1 MSKNSKNKSSNTASD
16 IKKGKRNP
24 TSILKWIERLPAPK
38 RKYDIAQMT
47 GNKAIG
53 GGKLKFETKKGANE
67 EDDRRIE
74 LLEDSDDKQSQKL
87 ADILKRAQDSKLLAE
102 TLSSSYTMREFRKL
116 IIGDVLRCLKSVPE
130 DEFKSYTLIPTEF
143 RYPEGKLNKA
153 NLNQIKKQIT
163 RLLKSAGIN
172 KAKGVLFGGIDI
184 RFKDNHYDI
193 HLHFVAAGGMCDVL
207 DNLAKNNL
215 FNKTEQVVR
224 PVLAKEVNGLPF
236 ALSYLIKSYCPDET
250 GHSQPKQ
257 QFSGASG
264 HHRLKANKEREYLIR
279 RNRWS
284 INDMM
289 IFGGLELGKKGVR
302 LTKNG
307 EAFVT
312 KIKGTCASK
321 GLSDTNNDVN
331 VADSIDLDGNTR
343 SDFPE
348 SRSPT
353 YWGVLGYFGINLPT
367 NNFDELL
374 SSVHASKHM
383 TDAHDQIYKLSL
395 HGRELC
401 LSNEEVHSSGNKLF
415 TKISIFGLDAQS
427 NNRKEAIKDLLQNT
441 DVNFGEQISVIR
453 TPGYVHL
460 KKPDDGIA
468 YYYPDGEIIG
478 ADHLKH
484 QPHTMMK
491 ISDEFQDQGSLEAQS
506 KFWNSIP
513 NTSRFITFLLGYS
526 FLPYLLPWLEKAG
539 MQILNTTLEMFGD
552 TTVGKS
558 RLLQVAASVGG
569 GEIETWNSTNI
580 GLSQQAVLRN
590 NNFLAIDEANTENS
604 STTGPGRSIS
614 AKVFMYASGKERT
627 SAHVKIPQ
635 EYSGLALSTTNIP
648 LFDHLKCD
656 DVTANA
662 INVRLLSIRLDG
674 VFESLP
680 EGQNSEEEA
689 LIQLAMDANTNQG
702 HFAKKFIR
710 CVLTEV
716 NRDENEFVMKCKQ
729 LMEQQME
736 KMGVDPSDGVSM
748 RKAKPIAGAFVALYF
763 AKKFGLIDRKKWK
776 TTGQAVTATWRN
788 VANHDAHS
796 KTQTPN
802 NPKTPDEVAKKYL
815 SWLKENNPI
824 ELDENTPLNISLA
837 KFEKCSGI
845 IKQRNGKSAI
855 AIFPLTSLKKNFKR
869 YKEDFKFM
877 KSGGLVI
884 HDEGMQQT
892 KYKIGTNL
900 KTGKSRNMR
909 VCIMILDE

>member
-1 MSKNSKNKSSNTASD
+1 MSRKSKINATDTASNT
-16 IKKGKRNP
+16 KKGKRNP
-24 TSILKWIERLPAPK
+24 TNILKWIERLPAPK

-53 GGKLKFETKKGANE
+53 GGKLKSETKKGANE

-74 LLEDSDDKQSQKL
+74 LLEDSDGKQSQKL
-87 ADILKRAQDSKLLAE
+87 ADILKRAQDSNTRAE
-102 TLSSSYTMREFRKL
+102 SLSSSRTMRKFRKR
-116 IIGDVLRCLKSVPE
+116 IIGDVLSCLKSVPE
-130 DEFKSYTLIPTEF
+130 DEFRLYTLIPTEF
-143 RYPEGKLNKA
+143 RYPKGELKNADLNK
-153 NLNQIKKQIT
+153 IKRQVN
-163 RLLKSAGIN
+163 RLLMSAGIN
-172 KAKGVLFGGIDI
+172 KAKGVLFGGTDI

-207 DNLAKNNL
+207 DNLAKNKL
-215 FNKTEQVVR
+215 FNKTERVVR

-236 ALSYLIKSYCPDET
+236 ALSYLIKSYCADET

-264 HHRLKANKEREYLIR
+264 HHRLKKGDEREYLIR

-289 IFGGLELGKKGVR
+289 FFGGLELGKKGLR

-312 KIKGTCASK
+312 KIKGACASK
-321 GLSDTNNDVN
+321 DLSDTNNDVN
-331 VADSIDLDGNTR
+331 AADSIGLDGNTR

-348 SRSPT
+348 GNSPT
-353 YWGVLGYFGINLPT
+353 SWGVLGYSGINLPT
-367 NNFDELL
+367 SNFDELL

-427 NNRKEAIKDLLQNT
+427 NNRKEAIKELLQNT
-441 DVNFGEQISVIR
+441 DANFGEQISVIC

-460 KKPDDGIA
+460 KKPEDGIA

-484 QPHTMMK
+484 QPHTMME
-491 ISDEFQDQGSLEAQS
+491 ISDKFQDQGSLEAQS
-506 KFWNSIP
+506 EFWDSIP
-513 NTSRFITFLLGYS
+513 NTSQFLTFLLGYS
-526 FLPYLLPWLEKAG
+526 FLPYLQPWLEKAG
-539 MQILNTTLEMFGD
+539 MQIQNTILEVFGD

-558 RLLQVAASVGG
+558 RLLQVAASIGG

-580 GLSQQAVLRN
+580 GLSQQAVIRN

-604 STTGPGRSIS
+604 SSTGSGRSIS
-614 AKVFMYASGKERT
+614 AKVFMYSSGKERA
-627 SAHVKIPQ
+627 SAHVKNPRM
-635 EYSGLALSTTNIP
+635 YSGVALSSSNIP
-648 LFDHLKCD
+648 LFKQLKCD

-662 INVRLLSIRLDG
+662 IVVRLLSIRLDT

-680 EGQNSEEEA
+680 DGQKSQEEA
-689 LIQLAMDANTNQG
+689 LIRLAMDANSNQG
-702 HFAKKFIR
+702 HFAKNFIR
-710 CVLTEV
+710 GVLTEV
-716 NRDENEFVMKCKQ
+716 NRDQNVFVMKCKK

-736 KMGVDPSDGVSM
+736 KMGVDPSDGVAM

-763 AKKFGLIDRKKWK
+763 AKTFGLVDKTKWK

-796 KTQTPN
+796 KTQTPK
-802 NPKTPDEVAKKYL
+802 NPKTPSEVAKKYL

-824 ELDENTPLNISLA
+824 ELDAKTPLDISSA
-837 KFEKCSGI
+837 EFKKCSGI
-845 IKQRNGKSAI
+845 IKQRNGKPTI
-855 AIFPLTSLKKNFKR
+855 AIFPLTSLKKNFNR
-869 YKEDFKFM
+869 YKEDFEIM

-884 HDEGMQQT
+884 HDKRTEQA
-892 KYKIGTNL
+892 KYKIGNDP
-900 KTGKSRNMR
+900 KTGKPISMR
-909 VCIMILDE
+909 VCKLILDE